1 MMIDTLFRVS
11 EIFTSIDGEGI
22 RAGYPVT
29 FVRLHGCNLACS
41 YCDST
46 YATQGDD
53 YKLMSMEEIINE
65 VYSKGLCKVTLTG
78 GEPLN
83 NEYAYDLVL
92 ELRTRGYEVNIET
105 NGSLPIYRFSYL
117 NNTIITMDYK
127 CKSSGMTDKMDV
139 DNFMYLRGQDV
150 LKFVVGDME
159 DLHQMSDILNKYH
172 IYCNIFVSPVYGKID
187 PKDIVEYL
195 LENNLENVRL
205 QLQMHKIIWDPNM
218 RGV

>member
-1 MMIDTLFRVS
+1 MIDTLFRVS
-11 EIFTSIDGEGI
+11 EIFSSIDGEGI

-29 FVRLHGCNLACS
+29 FIRLHGCPLSCS

-46 YATQGDD
+46 YATEGDD
-53 YKLMSMEEIINE
+53 YTLMSMEEIINE
-65 VYSKGLCKVTLTG
+65 VYNKGLFRVTLTG

-83 NEYAYDLVL
+83 NEFAYDLVL

-105 NGSLPIYRFSYL
+105 NGSFPIDRFSHL

-127 CKSSGMTDKMDV
+127 CYSSGMTDKMDV
-139 DNFMYLRGQDV
+139 DNFMYLRRQDV
-150 LKFVVGDME
+150 LKFVVGDIN
-159 DLHQMSDILNKYH
+159 DLNQMRDILNQYR
-172 IYCNIFVSPVYGKID
+172 IYCNVFVSPVFGKID
-187 PKDIVEYL
+187 PKDIVTYL
-195 LENNLENVRL
+195 LDNNLENVRL